1 MASAAPPSRLTGCD
15 AAGSIRLDE
24 PSVAAAAY
32 RKVAGRFLIT
42 NDVGH
47 HALLSEKDFRAYL
60 EGRVEKDSALWSE
73 LQAKSLI
80 RTHLDFDKL
89 AREYRRRYSFL
100 FHAAPLHI
108 FVVTQRCNHK
118 CLYCHS
124 SVVGPDALEKDMTVE
139 TARKAVDF
147 IFQCPSRDIIIEFQ
161 GGEPTLNWPVVKFAT
176 RYARLKNET
185 AKRNLFITMVSNFST
200 MDDEKF
206 DFILKNKIG
215 ICTSL
220 DGPRPLHDKN
230 RIYTGGPSHDLTEKW
245 LRRFQEAAT
254 VNDDDR
260 ARHFQPGALLTT
272 TRYTLQYPRE
282 IVDEYV
288 RLGLPGLFARQL
300 SPIGFAKRSWN
311 VIGYSVDE
319 FMSFYR
325 ALLDYVIELNEKGT
339 PFFERAAL
347 IALTKI
353 LRRTEPGYV
362 DLRSPSGAALG
373 VMAYDYDG
381 SVYTGDEARMLAA
394 EGDGFFK
401 VGHVASTTYKD
412 AIDHPVTRAAAAA
425 TLLENQPLCSQ
436 CVYKPYCGLDSV
448 LNRQMQRSLWG
459 HMPTNDRCRL
469 YMGLF
474 DVIFEKLADPKAR
487 AVFESWLGPES
498 AGTEGA

>member
-1 MASAAPPSRLTGCD
+1 MASAAPPSRLTSF
-15 AAGSIRLDE
+15 AAAADVRLDDK
-24 PSVAAAAY
+24 SVAAAAY
-32 RKVAGRFLIT
+32 RRVGERYLIT
-42 NDVGH
+42 NDLGH
-47 HALLSEKDFRAYL
+47 HASLSAEDFRSYL
-60 EGRVEKDSALWSE
+60 EGRLDPKSGLWGE
-73 LQAKSLI
+73 LQAKGLV
-80 RTHLDFDKL
+80 RTHLDFDKM
-89 AREYRRRYSFL
+89 AREYRQRYSFL

-124 SVVGPDALEKDMTVE
+124 SVVGPDAVDKDMTVE

-147 IFQCPSRDIIIEFQ
+147 IFQCPNPELIIEFQ

-176 RYARLKNET
+176 KYARLKNET
-185 AKRNLFITMVSNFST
+185 EKRNLFVTMVSNFSL

-220 DGPRPLHDKN
+220 DGPAELHDKN
-230 RIYTGGPSHDLTEKW
+230 RIFTGGPSHALTEKW
-245 LRRFQEAAT
+245 LRRFQDAAK
-254 VNDDDR
+254 VNDEDR

-272 TRYTLQYPRE
+272 TRLTLKYPRE

-311 VIGYSVDE
+311 VIGYTVDE
-319 FMSFYR
+319 FLAFYR
-325 ALLDYVIELNEKGT
+325 QLLDYIIELNLKGT

-353 LRRTEPGYV
+353 MRRREPGYV

-394 EGDGFFK
+394 EGDRFFK
-401 VGHVASTTYKD
+401 VGHVASTKYND
-412 AIDHPVTRAAAAA
+412 AIAHPVTRAAAAA

-459 HMPTNDRCRL
+459 HMPTNGRCAL
-469 YMGLF
+469 YMGIF
-474 DVIFEKLADPKAR
+474 DVLFEKMADPQAR
-487 AVFESWLGPES
+487 AVFESWVGPEN
-498 AGTEGA
+498 AAPEVG